1 MSITRTQSVKAPAGV
16 RAPWTT
22 ELMAAGAAVAAG
34 LLGWLLLVPLG
45 GIEIAANM
53 GGAVK
58 TVGALD
64 IAITAFG
71 AGVIGLLAL
80 RVLERLTARA
90 LTVWTVVAVA
100 VLAVSFVGP
109 AMAVSTPAMWALV
122 GLHVLVAGAVIAV
135 GRWSRR

>member
-22 ELMAAGAAVAAG
+22 ELIAAGAAVAAG

-58 TVGALD
+58 TVGTSRLHGT
-64 IAITAFG
+64 AIS
-71 AGVIGLLAL
+71 
-80 RVLERLTARA
+80 LTPDE
-90 LTVWTVVAVA
+90 
-100 VLAVSFVGP
+100 S
-109 AMAVSTPAMWALV
+109 
-122 GLHVLVAGAVIAV
+122 
-135 GRWSRR
+135 